1 MLIKEITDSSHRV
14 TMITGDNPLT
24 ACHVASVLR
33 FVEKHREVLILDEP
47 HSSGRADDTTF
58 QWKTVDG
65 QTVFTSLG
73 ISEHFISSKKQ
84 KEFLSKYELCLTGAG
99 LEHLWGEDKRLAMKL
114 LPSVRVFARMSPKV
128 RATSQRKGVNC
139 LGISAKGDGCK

>member
-33 FVEKHREVLILDEP
+33 FVGKHREVLILDEP
-47 HSSGRADDTTF
+47 HSTISSGSADDVTF
-58 QWKTVDG
+58 RWKTVDG
-65 QTVFTSLG
+65 QVVLSSG
-73 ISEHFISSKKQ
+73 EISQHFSSTKKQ

-99 LEHLWGEDKRLAMKL
+99 LEHLWGDDRRLALRL
-114 LPSVRVFARMSPKV
+114 LP
-128 RATSQRKGVNC
+128 
-139 LGISAKGDGCK
+139 